1 MKKPT
6 KKLVN
11 DITSGEDTGSEDRP
25 PEDVKYLAEFTQSM
39 YNAMVKPWNDADD
52 RPEGVTVQN
61 LCTSVTLACWH
72 MVRGSAP
79 DAMDAG
85 MVMTDVVIKAVA
97 MDGINDKM
105 REEVK
110 KTVVEALGVDAENVE
125 VREMRE
131 GDDDEGE
138 TTWDM
143 LDKASVTV
151 KKPVLH

>member
-6 KKLVN
+6 KKLEKVKVVAEG
-11 DITSGEDTGSEDRP
+11 DPGDKS
-25 PEDVKYLAEFTQSM
+25 PEDVKYLADFTQSM
-39 YNAMVKPWNDADD
+39 YNSMVKPWNEADD
-52 RPEGVTVQN
+52 RPDGVSVQN
-61 LCTSVTLACWH
+61 LCTSVALACWH

-85 MVMTDVVIKAVA
+85 MIMTDVVVKAVA
-97 MDGINDKM
+97 MDGLKDEM
-105 REEVK
+105 RAEIQ
-110 KTVVEALGVDAENVE
+110 KTVVDALGVDAENVE

-131 GDDDEGE
+131 GDDEEGE

-143 LDKASVTV
+143 LDKVGVTV